1 MSRNNMRDNLIERM
15 YSEQKEYRKY
25 LISLLAEE
33 VLSHAYEYSVREDI
47 LFAMEDVELG
57 NDEIDALLES
67 ETPLA
72 DIYKN
77 YAKMETDYMESIRYS
92 IESYVHKEGKK
103 MSQSGKGDV
112 EVDGNPDDLTQPVKK
127 RSGKSR

>member
-1 MSRNNMRDNLIERM
+1 MSRNNMRDNLIEKM

-77 YAKMETDYMESIRYS
+77 YAKMETDYMESIRYA

>member
-1 MSRNNMRDNLIERM
+1 MSRNNMRDNLIEKM

-92 IESYVHKEGKK
+92 IESYAHK
-103 MSQSGKGDV
+103 DV
-112 EVDGNPDDLTQPVKK
+112 PI
-127 RSGKSR
+127 R

>member
-1 MSRNNMRDNLIERM
+1 MSRNNMRDNLIEKM

-127 RSGKSR
+127 RSGNSR

>member
-1 MSRNNMRDNLIERM
+1 MSRNNMRDNLIEKM

-92 IESYVHKEGKK
+92 IESYAHKEGKK